1 MDPFIK
7 HVNSETILLSA
18 FLKNQKESIM
28 STIRTYQEQVQ
39 EIVEKAISA
48 VEEQQKALAAVSFE
62 YIEKLYKLD
71 TVKTKY
77 DDVAGIAYN
86 KARDVNK
93 LVGSFASDLIAKFE
107 KEEAPVKKTAA
118 KKTTAKKAPA
128 KKSAAAKAEATA

>member
-1 MDPFIK
+1 
-7 HVNSETILLSA
+7 
-18 FLKNQKESIM
+18 M

-77 DDVAGIAYN
+77 DDVAGLAYN

-93 LVGSFASDLIAKFE
+93 LVGNFASDLIAKFE
-107 KEEAPVKKTAA
+107 KEAPVKKTAA

-128 KKSAAAKAEATA
+128 KKSVAAKAEATA